1 MKLTPTQI
9 IILFDTLK
17 DSMKFQDFAKGFT
30 WSYETRK
37 ETIDKIMQQQ
47 YNDLINLIE
56 GEQEDDDNRNTDI
69 S

>member
-56 GEQEDDDNRNTDI
+56 GEQEDDDNGNTDI